1 MKDLKK
7 EIDEITEQK
16 EWRIPDEVFKKAVE
30 KRESANPI
38 IEARNRL
45 VREQN
50 ILERKLDGIKQDFWI
65 IVHEGMPE
73 LPIKASYEFNDE
85 EQKIKLKE
93 KKNLKE
99 KKQEPHIKVLEVPL
113 NEDAF
118 LDENTSSEEIA
129 KKIAKAI
136 YNVMRRGSD
145 EAE

>member
-38 IEARNRL
+38 LEARNRL

-73 LPIKASYEFNDE
+73 LPIKARYEFNDE
-85 EQKIKLKE
+85 ERKIKLKE
-93 KKNLKE
+93 RKE

-129 KKIAKAI
+129 KKITKVI
-136 YNVMRRGSD
+136 YKLMRRGSD